1 MSNFSNRICLYCNQ
15 SDEYGNLFD
24 KCRMEPK
31 NIPGR
36 GLVAINRVVYEYQTY
51 LAFEGAKE
59 IERVERIK
67 TYIQSINAKCAGTAA
82 RKIPE
87 VPHTLDAAY
96 VRSTIEDAGLSDMQ
110 VPIGIDYDTVEYVT
124 IDLSKALTIGVNAE
138 IKLLY
143 HQVEAHKDIDIK
155 VVIPTSQITALEFSD
170 QLCCLHICGKIL
182 CESVGSTANTE
193 EYTEHFLYLEREN
206 EREIISAFQQAT
218 GVSVRYMD
226 R

>member
-1 MSNFSNRICLYCNQ
+1 MKKLRTVLPWKRQEHYEFA
-15 SDEYGNLFD
+15 
-24 KCRMEPK
+24 
-31 NIPGR
+31 
-36 GLVAINRVVYEYQTY
+36 LVNAVIN
-51 LAFEGAKE
+51 
-59 IERVERIK
+59 
-67 TYIQSINAKCAGTAA
+67 
-82 RKIPE
+82 
-87 VPHTLDAAY
+87 
-96 VRSTIEDAGLSDMQ
+96 
-110 VPIGIDYDTVEYVT
+110 
-124 IDLSKALTIGVNAE
+124 NAE

>member
-1 MSNFSNRICLYCNQ
+1 MEQEFTIRSKINVKPKRGTYIFKILLNICLAATMAA
-15 SDEYGNLFD
+15 GII
-24 KCRMEPK
+24 K
-31 NIPGR
+31 I
-36 GLVAINRVVYEYQTY
+36 I
-51 LAFEGAKE
+51 FEGVDIATLGTMALAVIIVSAYKKRPSVNE
-59 IERVERIK
+59 HYEFALVNAV
-67 TYIQSINAKCAGTAA
+67 IN
-82 RKIPE
+82 
-87 VPHTLDAAY
+87 
-96 VRSTIEDAGLSDMQ
+96 
-110 VPIGIDYDTVEYVT
+110 
-124 IDLSKALTIGVNAE
+124 NAE

-143 HQVEAHKDIDIK
+143 HQVEAHKDVDIK

>member
-1 MSNFSNRICLYCNQ
+1 MLS
-15 SDEYGNLFD
+15 
-24 KCRMEPK
+24 PK
-31 NIPGR
+31 
-36 GLVAINRVVYEYQTY
+36 E
-51 LAFEGAKE
+51 
-59 IERVERIK
+59 ERIFLK
-67 TYIQSINAKCAGTAA
+67 FYFMFVRNIGAAFSMGEGHGIAFAVLALAVIIVSAYKKRPSANEHYEFALVNAVIN
-82 RKIPE
+82 
-87 VPHTLDAAY
+87 
-96 VRSTIEDAGLSDMQ
+96 
-110 VPIGIDYDTVEYVT
+110 
-124 IDLSKALTIGVNAE
+124 NAE

>member
-1 MSNFSNRICLYCNQ
+1 MRQRYFCFSL
-15 SDEYGNLFD
+15 
-24 KCRMEPK
+24 
-31 NIPGR
+31 
-36 GLVAINRVVYEYQTY
+36 LVELATLGTMALAVIIVSAYKKRPSANEHYEFALVNAVIN
-51 LAFEGAKE
+51 
-59 IERVERIK
+59 
-67 TYIQSINAKCAGTAA
+67 
-82 RKIPE
+82 
-87 VPHTLDAAY
+87 
-96 VRSTIEDAGLSDMQ
+96 
-110 VPIGIDYDTVEYVT
+110 
-124 IDLSKALTIGVNAE
+124 NAE